1 MKLLDRF
8 RVAPNALSLTAH
20 SVRASWPSS
29 KTLTMVL
36 AVGFALCATF
46 GITGAAASVLDI
58 KTLSTHADRVSGGD
72 VLVQITLDQ
81 SQGVAVTLN
90 GNDVSSAFHPGTT
103 PNTLVGLVTGLNL
116 GRNTL
121 TAQDKSLVITNY
133 SIKGPIVSGPYV
145 QPFICQTQD
154 FTLPDGTKLGSPTD
168 FDCSA
173 TTKINYIY
181 LPTGGGAL
189 IPLPSTS
196 SLPANVAMTTT
207 LTGLTAPFVVR
218 VETGTMDRGI
228 YQNAILHD

>member
-8 RVAPNALSLTAH
+8 RVAPSALSPTAH

-29 KTLTMVL
+29 KNLTTVV
-36 AVGFALCATF
+36 AVGFAVCATF

-81 SQGVAVTLN
+81 SQAVAVTLN

-121 TAQDKSLVITNY
+121 AAQDKSLVITNY
-133 SIKGPIVSGPYV
+133 SIKGPIVSGPYI
-145 QPFICQTQD
+145 QPCICTTQTFQ
-154 FTLPDGTKLGSPTD
+154 LPDGTTLGPRPMSTARRRRR
-168 FDCSA
+168 S
-173 TTKINYIY
+173 TTS
-181 LPTGGGAL
+181 TC
-189 IPLPSTS
+189 PL
-196 SLPANVAMTTT
+196 A
-207 LTGLTAPFVVR
+207 
-218 VETGTMDRGI
+218 
-228 YQNAILHD
+228 